1 MASPRREHLKRE
13 RRERRRSRKLT
24 VYDRLVPSFALAAWI
39 CLIAGILY
47 SWKMGG
53 AAAGG
58 IGAVGWIGLCLAA
71 GAVLLG
77 NMTKHTRRFYLPY
90 IRMGIWPGAVAL
102 IVYVILLIAGT
113 R

>member
-39 CLIAGILY
+39 CLVAGIIR
-47 SWKMGG
+47 SWQMSGNG
-53 AAAGG
+53 AGG
-58 IGAVGWIGLCLAA
+58 VGALGWLGLILAA
-71 GAVLLG
+71 GAILLG
-77 NMTKHTRRFYLPY
+77 HMTKNARQSYLPY
-90 IRMGIWPGAVAL
+90 IRMGVWPSYVIVA
-102 IVYVILLIAGT
+102 VYVILLIVGN

>member
-39 CLIAGILY
+39 CLIAGILF

-53 AAAGG
+53 QAAGG
-58 IGAVGWIGLCLAA
+58 IGAVGWIGLLLAI

-77 NMTKHTRRFYLPY
+77 YMTKNARQVYLPY
-90 IRMGIWPGAVAL
+90 IRMGVWPGMIAI
-102 IVYVILLIAGT
+102 IVYVILLVAGT